1 MKIVTTSMI
10 LVFCIL
16 AAAIVFLV
24 LEWLPMEVVAL
35 LVLGSVAITGLV
47 EPLKA
52 LSGFSNPAVIT
63 VWAVFILSSGL
74 SKTGVA
80 NWVGRMV
87 LNLSGKS
94 EASIIGVIMVSAA
107 LMSAFM
113 NNVAVAALM
122 LPVTMDISR
131 QTGNA
136 PSRLMLPLAY
146 GSLLGGLT
154 TKIGTPP
161 NLLVSGILSE
171 NSLKEFALFD
181 FTPVGVT
188 ILVAGVLFMVLV
200 GRHLLPRRNISEV
213 DRGDRAVDIESQYN
227 LKNRIYQLRIPAISQ
242 LTGKTIAETRIGKL
256 LGFHI
261 IGITRKEKTI
271 LSPSPSEILYSLD
284 VLTVEGDQQQIRNL
298 ERLARN
304 WNTLSFHATENLSQW
319 LFSKGTRTAKIE
331 LKPDTEFEAAT
342 LKTLRFR
349 NQFQVVVMAIQRK
362 NEILQTR
369 LQDVVLQKGDLLF
382 VQGSEEKVEELRH
395 SSVFKGFEYQEPAD
409 VMDILGSGENLMM
422 VEIPEDSVL
431 HEKTLMESRLGD
443 ALGIRA
449 LSIKR
454 GGAFFNF
461 PDSDY
466 RLLSGDV
473 ILLEGSADELH
484 ILKQLSELEI
494 LPYESTDIA
503 WLEGED
509 VGMIEAIL
517 HPHSKLAGKT
527 LSELRFREKYG
538 LSVLSIWRAG
548 KAFRSEFLG
557 EMAVQV
563 GDALLLYGPRV
574 KFNLLGREPDF
585 MVLTESAQEVPN
597 FKKAKLS
604 IGIML
609 AVLFPV
615 MMGWIPIYISA
626 VIGAAFMVI
635 SGCLSMEEAHQS
647 IEWKGIILI
656 AGMLPL
662 GTALESTGA
671 AAFVADGVVRLVGP
685 LGPLAVMGG
694 LMALT
699 FLATCVIP
707 TAALV
712 VLLGP
717 IALNTAASMGIS
729 PYALMM
735 AVAMASSASFMT
747 PISHPANIMVM
758 GPGGYR
764 FIDYVKVGLPLTLT
778 IFVVVMLVLPFL
790 WPF

>member
-1 MKIVTTSMI
+1 LTTSMI
-10 LVFCIL
+10 LVFGIL
-16 AAAIVFLV
+16 AVAVVFLV

-52 LSGFSNPAVIT
+52 LAGFSNPAVIT

-74 SKTGVA
+74 TKTGVA
-80 NWVGRMV
+80 NWVGQMV
-87 LNLSGKS
+87 LKLSGKS
-94 EASIIGVIMVSAA
+94 EASIIGVIMISAG

-122 LPVTMDISR
+122 LPVIMDISR

-136 PSRLMLPLAY
+136 PSRLMMPLAY

-161 NLLVSGILSE
+161 NLLVSGVLSE
-171 NSLKEFALFD
+171 NNLKEFALFD

-188 ILVAGVLFMVLV
+188 AMLSGVLFMVLA
-200 GRHLLPRRNISEV
+200 GRHLLPRRSISEE
-213 DRGDRAVDIESQYN
+213 DRRERERDFESQYN
-227 LKNRIYQLRIPAISQ
+227 LKGRIYQLKIPAGSH
-242 LTGKTIAETRIGKL
+242 LAGKTIAETRIGKL
-256 LGFHI
+256 LGFYI
-261 IGITRKEKTI
+261 IGITREEKTI
-271 LSPSPSEILYSLD
+271 LSPSSSEILYSSD
-284 VLTVEGDQQQIRNL
+284 VLTVEGDQKQIRSL
-298 ERLARN
+298 EGLVRN
-304 WNTLSFHATENLSQW
+304 WNTLSFQVTEDLSQW
-319 LFSKGTRTAKIE
+319 LFSKGSRTAEIR
-331 LKPDTEFEAAT
+331 LKPDTKLEATT
-342 LKTLRFR
+342 LKKARFR
-349 NQFQVVVMAIQRK
+349 NQFHVVVMAIKRK
-362 NEILQTR
+362 DKILRAR
-369 LQDVVLQKGDLLF
+369 LQDVALQGGDLLL
-382 VQGSEEKVEELRH
+382 VQGSEQAVEALQH
-395 SSVFKGFEYQEPAD
+395 QAVFEEFRYSETDG
-409 VMDILGSGENLMM
+409 VMDMVRSGESLMM
-422 VEIPEDSVL
+422 AEIPEDSVL

-443 ALGIRA
+443 ALGIRV

-454 GGAFFNF
+454 GDAFFNF
-461 PDSDY
+461 PDSDH
-466 RLLSGDV
+466 RLLSGDI

-494 LPYESTDIA
+494 LTHELTDIG
-503 WLEGED
+503 WLEAED

-517 HPHSKLAGKT
+517 HPHSNLAGKT
-527 LSELRFREKYG
+527 LEELRFREKYG
-538 LSVLSIWRAG
+538 LSVLSIWRSG
-548 KAFRSEFLG
+548 KVFRSEFLG
-557 EMAVQV
+557 EMAIQV
-563 GDALLLYGPRV
+563 GDALLLYGPRT

-604 IGIML
+604 ITIML
-609 AVLFPV
+609 GVLLPV
-615 MMGWIPIYISA
+615 MLGWIPIYISA
-626 VIGAAFMVI
+626 IIGAAFMVI

-662 GTALESTGA
+662 GSALDATGA
-671 AAFVADGVVRLVGP
+671 AAFLADGVVKLVGP
-685 LGPLAVMGG
+685 MGPTAVMGG

-699 FLATCVIP
+699 FMATCVIP

-717 IALNTAASMGIS
+717 IVLKTAATMGIS

-758 GPGGYR
+758 GPGGYK
-764 FIDYVKVGLPLTLT
+764 FSDYLKVGVPLTLT
-778 IFVVVMLVLPFL
+778 VFIVVMLVMPFF